1 METTKTGLEAMC
13 QRPESAWGWPYRV
26 SADGENHY
34 VVDDFGDFARVD
46 KPGRVVLLLRQERR
60 AARFYEEMQECGYR
74 LKDGGEQCT
83 Y

>member
-13 QRPESAWGWPYRV
+13 QRPPQAWGWPYRV

-46 KPGRVVLLLRQERR
+46 KPGRVVLMLRQERR
-60 AARFYEEMQECGYR
+60 MATFYQHSDW
-74 LKDGGEQCT
+74 LDGPTNGGAQ
-83 Y
+83 